1 MKVYFENYS
10 YYPALRTRLAEMMGL
25 SNLSHENKQKILP
38 LISLGKWPRSEE
50 IQVSLD
56 KTLEVMNN
64 LPFILD
70 VTKENSHH
78 CASSFEL
85 LSHENGFKNWIDF
98 CSINDNIIPVVQ
110 MPDSAKLRDISLKR

>member
-1 MKVYFENYS
+1 M
-10 YYPALRTRLAEMMGL
+10 RIR
-25 SNLSHENKQKILP
+25 KILP

-56 KTLEVMNN
+56 KSLEVMSN

-70 VTKENSHH
+70 VTKDNSHH

-85 LSHENGFKNWIDF
+85 LSPENGFKNWIEF
-98 CSINDNIIPVVQ
+98 CSRNDNIIPVVQ
-110 MPDSAKLRDISLKR
+110 MPDSAKLRDIYPSQGFRGT